1 MIRMSLEN
9 PDLAETLNSSLDR
22 MVEGDEVNFI
32 SMINALNDM
41 VIQPGSQTNRN
52 RMMSQEV
59 NLLTPTSAELDEGS
73 GETQRGQ

>member
-22 MVEGDEVNFI
+22 MVECDEVNFI

-41 VIQPGSQTNRN
+41 VIQPGS
-52 RMMSQEV
+52 
-59 NLLTPTSAELDEGS
+59 
-73 GETQRGQ
+73 